1 MSHRPTADK
10 RAILDVS
17 PCKSDTP
24 SWLGSVRFARDGADR
39 ELPRFASHADTGS
52 LPNLSGTAQC
62 SQALPLHFCERFRR
76 CQLGNPPVFE
86 TIVFSVGFGITP
98 IGEQADDLE
107 AIRRTAAYQDRRG
120 HGLFSLFY
128 TAQRRMVALHWRLF
142 PRQSSNV
149 WQISASAAVMAIT
162 KWSIPG
168 SEKRPIAYHLPKPRA
183 SVQGIISVWK
193 DRELGLP
200 LE

>member
-1 MSHRPTADK
+1 M
-10 RAILDVS
+10 
-17 PCKSDTP
+17 
-24 SWLGSVRFARDGADR
+24 G
-39 ELPRFASHADTGS
+39 
-52 LPNLSGTAQC
+52 
-62 SQALPLHFCERFRR
+62 
-76 CQLGNPPVFE
+76 
-86 TIVFSVGFGITP
+86 
-98 IGEQADDLE
+98 
-107 AIRRTAAYQDRRG
+107 
-120 HGLFSLFY
+120 
-128 TAQRRMVALHWRLF
+128 ALHWRLF
-142 PRQSSNV
+142 PRQGSDV